1 MTDHPQDDMQAPD
14 SARAK
19 GPAFIHSQRFK
30 ISLLSLAIT
39 VVVLLVSTA
48 VGVST
53 QRERELSSMS
63 LLTSQTGQVIEH
75 ILQRDMLASN
85 FDSIQDTFDDI
96 SQDERVRSLFL
107 LDARGNVIFAPRNQD
122 APRSFDN
129 SDPTC
134 QPCHRLPPE
143 ERPSGIVIT
152 NAEGQRVFR
161 SMHPIEN
168 RPECTRCHDE
178 GERIIGLLLTDFS
191 VTPIEGALATDIR
204 HNLFWWIGGALLTVV
219 LVNVAFD
226 RTVLKRLRDLSRA
239 MTDFGHGHRRAVI
252 HDTSKDE
259 IGRLSASFN
268 AMVQRLQTREQHN
281 QALSRTLQQRMSERE
296 LLLKRLMMSQENERR
311 RVARELH
318 DDLGQRLSST
328 ALHIEL
334 ARESMP
340 EEPELAD
347 EHLED
352 VQTLIE
358 EAVEAM
364 HELIHNL
371 RPAVLDDLGLA
382 AALHALCKKM
392 LDPRDIAWD
401 LHLDG
406 LKERLPTRVETA
418 LYRIFQE
425 ALHNALQHAQA
436 TRVDLSLRC
445 AEAAVEAE
453 IQDNGVGF
461 QSGNPIQSPAGTRGS
476 GLLSIRE
483 RAEQFGGLVNIETEP
498 DQGTRIHLRIP
509 LPEMSRDDDD

>member
-1 MTDHPQDDMQAPD
+1 MTDHLHDETQTPD
-14 SARAK
+14 SVRAK

-39 VVVLLVSTA
+39 VVVLFVSTG
-48 VGVST
+48 VGVSA

-75 ILQRDMLASN
+75 ILQRDMLVSD

-96 SQDERVRSLFL
+96 SQDERVRSLYL
-107 LDARGNVIFAPRNQD
+107 LDTQGNVIFAPRNRE

-143 ERPSGIVIT
+143 ERPSGVVIT

-161 SMHPIEN
+161 SMHPVEN
-168 RPECTRCHDE
+168 RPECTGCHNE
-178 GERIIGLLLTDFS
+178 EERIIGLLLTDFS

-219 LVNVAFD
+219 LVNVVFD

-239 MTDFGHGHRRAVI
+239 MTDIGEGQPRAVI
-252 HDTSKDE
+252 HDASKDE
-259 IGRLSASFN
+259 IGHVSASFN

-281 QALSRTLQQRMSERE
+281 RALSQTLQQRMSERE

-334 ARESMP
+334 ARESMS
-340 EEPELAD
+340 EEPKLAD
-347 EHLED
+347 EQLEG

-371 RPAVLDDLGLA
+371 RPAILDDLGLA

-392 LDPRDIAWD
+392 LDPRDIAWN
-401 LHLDG
+401 LHVNG
-406 LKERLPTRVETA
+406 LKERLPSRVETA

-425 ALHNALQHAQA
+425 ALHNTLRHAGA
-436 TRVDLSLRC
+436 TRVDLSLTC
-445 AEAAVEAE
+445 GEAAIEAE

-461 QSGNPIQSPAGTRGS
+461 HSGNPAQSPEGTRGS

-483 RAEQFGGLVNIETEP
+483 RTEQFGGQVNIETGP
-498 DQGTRIHLRIP
+498 DQGTHIHLRIP
-509 LPEMSRDDDD
+509 LSKMSSDDDD